1 MPYELKWGGAAL
13 LNISLLASDLWTALA
28 RFFFF
33 GAPARLAALLFGWP
47 AAACLLLLT
56 HVGPTW
62 HGLASSGC
70 VPAAEHRVS
79 QQPLRPPRIALLM
92 PCLLP
97 FLVFKAGGFQGNS
110 LLFFLI
116 SLLIVAAG
124 IALFTSSGDVDTQL
138 GAGSIGSSSSSS
150 GGGGLP
156 VLYHP
161 VPGGSG
167 GGGGGASHQQHHK
180 QALEALEEMQRQ
192 SRQQQERGQAGAGGA
207 AALPNPFD
215 IAVGPRGG
223 GAGHGPAGFMPL
235 AAAEEPWTPRGEIGS
250 GGTSPAAAVPQPAS
264 PLSLEQL
271 QAAFGRAL

>member
-1 MPYELKWGGAAL
+1 
-13 LNISLLASDLWTALA
+13 
-28 RFFFF
+28 
-33 GAPARLAALLFGWP
+33 
-47 AAACLLLLT
+47 
-56 HVGPTW
+56 
-62 HGLASSGC
+62 
-70 VPAAEHRVS
+70 
-79 QQPLRPPRIALLM
+79 M

-110 LLFFLI
+110 LLFFLV

-124 IALFTSSGDVDTQL
+124 IALFTSAGDVETQL
-138 GAGSIGSSSSSS
+138 GAGSGGSSS

-215 IAVGPRGG
+215 IAVGPRVG
-223 GAGHGPAGFMPL
+223 GAGHGLPGFMPL
-235 AAAEEPWTPRGEIGS
+235 AAAEEPWTPSGEIGS

-264 PLSLEQL
+264 PLSLEQP

>member
-1 MPYELKWGGAAL
+1 
-13 LNISLLASDLWTALA
+13 
-28 RFFFF
+28 
-33 GAPARLAALLFGWP
+33 
-47 AAACLLLLT
+47 
-56 HVGPTW
+56 
-62 HGLASSGC
+62 
-70 VPAAEHRVS
+70 
-79 QQPLRPPRIALLM
+79 M

-97 FLVFKAGGFQGNS
+97 FHVFKAGGFQGNS
-110 LLFFLI
+110 LLFFLV

-180 QALEALEEMQRQ
+180 QALEALEEMQR
-192 SRQQQERGQAGAGGA
+192 RERGQAGAGGA

-215 IAVGPRGG
+215 IAVGPRVG
-223 GAGHGPAGFMPL
+223 GAGHGLPGFMPL
-235 AAAEEPWTPRGEIGS
+235 AAAEEPWTPSDEIGS
-250 GGTSPAAAVPQPAS
+250 GGTSPAAAAPQPAS
-264 PLSLEQL
+264 PLSLEQP